1 MLKKRKKRMSEK
13 LDFVKRLKPRLPQ
26 IEKESLYLKLL
37 EATQGNLQLEEVCKN
52 LDEGIIITDAKGYPV
67 FINPKATDWLGGA
80 RVAPRQPLWDQTQ
93 DPSFAAYLKEN
104 IITAR
109 ARSVHDLRVLSPKEM
124 QLRVT
129 ILPSELDGKT
139 NFLILLSD
147 ITSRTEQE
155 FETAMLSRMESLVR
169 LAGGIAHEIGNP
181 LNTITIHLEL
191 LKKRLSGIPDD
202 KRKEIADSLS
212 NIQEETR
219 RLDRIIRN
227 FLKATRKPPL
237 RFRLDDLNGVIE
249 DALSFLK
256 PQLDVA
262 RIHVKLSKDKDLPGF
277 LMDRE
282 RLYYAFMNLIKNAFE
297 AMSAGGSIKIA
308 VTHKQ
313 HCAIVTISDTGCGIS
328 EKDLARIF
336 DIYYTTKPE
345 GAGLGLM
352 MVYDAVA
359 EHGGKIEVASKLNKG
374 TTFKVL
380 LPIREPQLQLPN
392 YESKTT
398 LLTQRQEVDRHV

>member
-1 MLKKRKKRMSEK
+1 MSEK

-26 IEKESLYLKLL
+26 IEKETLYLKLL
-37 EATQGNLQLEEVCKN
+37 DAAQENLLLEDVCKN
-52 LDEGIIITDAKGYPV
+52 LDEGIVIADAKGHPV
-67 FINPKATDWLGGA
+67 FVNRKADDWLGGVRIDA
-80 RVAPRQPLWDQTQ
+80 KQPVWNQIQ
-93 DPSFAAYLKEN
+93 DPSIAAFLKE
-104 IITAR
+104 TVTTSLTR
-109 ARSVHDLRVLSPKEM
+109 TVHDLRVLSPREM

-129 ILPSELDGKT
+129 ILPREQDGKT
-139 NFLILLSD
+139 NFIILLSD

-155 FETAMLSRMESLVR
+155 FESAMLSRMESLVR

-181 LNTITIHLEL
+181 LNAITIHLEL
-191 LKKRLSGIPDD
+191 LKKRLAGLPNDQ
-202 KRKEIADSLS
+202 RKELADSLS
-212 NIQEETR
+212 DIQEETR

-237 RFRLDDLNGVIE
+237 RFRLDDLNEVIS

-262 RIHVKLSKDKDLPGF
+262 KIPVKSSKDKGLPGF

-282 RLYYAFMNLIKNAFE
+282 RLYYAFMNLIKNALE
-297 AMSAGGSIKIA
+297 AMPSGGTLKIA

-313 HCAIVTISDTGCGIS
+313 NCAIVTIADTGCGIS
-328 EKDLARIF
+328 EKDLSRIF
-336 DIYYTTKPE
+336 DIYYTTKLE

-352 MVYDAVA
+352 MVYDAIT
-359 EHGGKIEVASKLNKG
+359 EHGGKIEVTSKLNKG

-380 LPIREPQLQLPN
+380 LPIREPQLQLPQ
-392 YESKTT
+392 Y
-398 LLTQRQEVDRHV
+398 

>member
-1 MLKKRKKRMSEK
+1 MSEK

-26 IEKESLYLKLL
+26 IEKDSLYLKLL
-37 EATQGNLQLEEVCKN
+37 EAARENLQLEEVCKN
-52 LDEGIIITDAKGYPV
+52 LEEGVIITDTEGLPV
-67 FINPKATDWLGGA
+67 FINPRAADWLGNVRTGA
-80 RVAPRQPLWDQTQ
+80 KQPLWDQTQ
-93 DPSFAAYLKEN
+93 DPSFADFLKEN
-104 IITAR
+104 VVTSRIRT
-109 ARSVHDLRVLSPKEM
+109 VHDLKILSPQEM

-129 ILPSELDGKT
+129 ILPGEQDGKT
-139 NFLILLSD
+139 NFVILLSD

-155 FETAMLSRMESLVR
+155 FEAAMLSRMESLIR

-181 LNTITIHLEL
+181 LNAITIHLEL
-191 LKKRLSGIPDD
+191 LKKRLAGLPGD
-202 KRKEIADSLS
+202 KRKEIAASLS
-212 NIQEETR
+212 DIQDETR

-237 RFRLDDLNGVIE
+237 RFQLDNLNDVID

-262 RIHVKLSKDKDLPGF
+262 KVLVKFSKDKGLPGF

-282 RLYYAFMNLIKNAFE
+282 RLYYAFMNLIKNALE
-297 AMSAGGSIKIA
+297 AMPKGGSLKI
-308 VTHKQ
+308 TLIHKQ
-313 HCAIVTISDTGCGIS
+313 HCAIVTIADTGCGID
-328 EKDLARIF
+328 EKDLSRIF

-345 GAGLGLM
+345 GGGLGLM

-374 TTFKVL
+374 TTFKIL
-380 LPIREPQLQLPN
+380 LPIREPQLQLPH
-392 YESKTT
+392 YHPSKGG
-398 LLTQRQEVDRHV
+398 

>member
-1 MLKKRKKRMSEK
+1 MSEK

-37 EATQGNLQLEEVCKN
+37 EATQDKVQLEEVCQN
-52 LDEGIIITDAKGYPV
+52 LEEGIVITDAKGYPV
-67 FINPKATDWLGGA
+67 LVNRKADDWMGGIRIA
-80 RVAPRQPLWDQTQ
+80 AKQPLWNQTQ
-93 DPSFAAYLKEN
+93 DPSFAAFLKEN
-104 IITAR
+104 LLTTPTR
-109 ARSVHDLRVLSPKEM
+109 TVHDLRLLSPREM
-124 QLRVT
+124 QLRIT
-129 ILPSELDGKT
+129 ILPGEQDGKT
-139 NFLILLSD
+139 NFVLLLSD

-181 LNTITIHLEL
+181 LNSITIHLEL
-191 LKKRLSGIPDD
+191 LKKRLAGLPDD
-202 KRKEIADSLS
+202 KRKEIATSLS
-212 NIQEETR
+212 DIQDETR

-237 RFRLDDLNGVIE
+237 RFRLDDLNEVIA

-262 RIHVKLSKDKDLPGF
+262 KVLVKFSKDKGLPGF

-297 AMSAGGSIKIA
+297 AMPAGGSIKIA

-313 HCAIVTISDTGCGIS
+313 HCAIVTIADTGCGIT

-352 MVYDAVA
+352 MVYDSVA

-392 YESKTT
+392 YK
-398 LLTQRQEVDRHV
+398 

>member
-1 MLKKRKKRMSEK
+1 MSEK

-37 EATQGNLQLEEVCKN
+37 DAVRENLRLEEICEN
-52 LDEGIIITDAKGYPV
+52 LEEGIVITDAKGYPTFV
-67 FINPKATDWLGGA
+67 NRRAHGWLGGVRTSA
-80 RVAPRQPLWDQTQ
+80 KQLLWNQTQ
-93 DPSFAAYLKEN
+93 DPSFAAFLKETVPN
-104 IITAR
+104 AQAR
-109 ARSVHDLRVLSPKEM
+109 IVHDVKILSPREA
-124 QLRVT
+124 QLRIT
-129 ILPSELDGKT
+129 IFPTAQDEKT
-139 NFLILLSD
+139 NFVILMSD

-155 FETAMLSRMESLVR
+155 FEAAMLSRMESLVR

-181 LNTITIHLEL
+181 LNAITIQLEL
-191 LKKRLSGIPDD
+191 LKKRLAGLPDE
-202 KRKEIADSLS
+202 KRKEIATSLS
-212 NIQEETR
+212 DIQEETR

-237 RFRLDDLNGVIE
+237 RFRLDDLNEVVT

-256 PQLDVA
+256 PQLDAAKIV
-262 RIHVKLSKDKDLPGF
+262 VKLLKDKGLPAF

-282 RLYYAFMNLIKNAFE
+282 RLYYAFMNLIKNALE
-297 AMSAGGSIKIA
+297 AMPDGGNLKISLM
-308 VTHKQ
+308 HKQ
-313 HCAIVTISDTGCGIS
+313 HCAIVTIADTGCGIA
-328 EKDLARIF
+328 EKDLGRIF

-374 TTFKVL
+374 TAFKVL

-392 YESKTT
+392 Y
-398 LLTQRQEVDRHV
+398 QGG

>member
-1 MLKKRKKRMSEK
+1 MSEK
-13 LDFVKRLKPRLPQ
+13 LDFVKRLRSRLPQ
-26 IEKESLYLKLL
+26 IEKEALYQKLL
-37 EATQGNLQLEEVCKN
+37 EASQEKLQLEEVCLN
-52 LDEGIIITDAKGYPV
+52 LDEGIVITDAKGHPV
-67 FINPKATDWLGGA
+67 FVNRKAEDWLGSV
-80 RVAPRQPLWDQTQ
+80 RTSIKQPVWNQTQ
-93 DPSFAAYLKEN
+93 DPSFAAFLKEN
-104 IITAR
+104 VGASQAR
-109 ARSVHDLRVLSPKEM
+109 TVHDLRILSPREA

-129 ILPSELDGKT
+129 ILPTELDGKT
-139 NFLILLSD
+139 NFVILLLD

-181 LNTITIHLEL
+181 LNAITIQLEL
-191 LKKRLSGIPDD
+191 LKKRLAGLPDD
-202 KRKEIADSLS
+202 KRKEIAASLS
-212 NIQEETR
+212 DIQDETR

-237 RFRLDDLNGVIE
+237 RFRLDDLNEVVA

-262 RIHVKLSKDKDLPGF
+262 KVTVKFSKDKSLPGF

-282 RLYYAFMNLIKNAFE
+282 RLYYAFMNLIKNALE
-297 AMSAGGSIKIA
+297 ATFAGGLLKIA
-308 VTHKQ
+308 LTHKQ
-313 HCAIVTISDTGCGIS
+313 HCAIVTIADTGCGID
-328 EKDLARIF
+328 EKNLDRIF

-352 MVYDAVA
+352 MVYDAIA
-359 EHGGKIEVASKLNKG
+359 EHGGKIEVASKVNKG

-380 LPIREPQLQLPN
+380 LPIREPQLQLPDFK
-392 YESKTT
+392 S
-398 LLTQRQEVDRHV
+398 EVAEK

>member
-1 MLKKRKKRMSEK
+1 M
-13 LDFVKRLKPRLPQ
+13 
-26 IEKESLYLKLL
+26 
-37 EATQGNLQLEEVCKN
+37 A
-52 LDEGIIITDAKGYPV
+52 
-67 FINPKATDWLGGA
+67 
-80 RVAPRQPLWDQTQ
+80 
-93 DPSFAAYLKEN
+93 
-104 IITAR
+104 
-109 ARSVHDLRVLSPKEM
+109 
-124 QLRVT
+124 
-129 ILPSELDGKT
+129 
-139 NFLILLSD
+139 D

-155 FETAMLSRMESLVR
+155 FEAAMLSRMESLVR
-169 LAGGIAHEIGNP
+169 LASGIAHEIGNP
-181 LNTITIHLEL
+181 LNAITIHLEL
-191 LKKRLSGIPDD
+191 LKKRLAGLPDD

-212 NIQEETR
+212 DIQAETR

-237 RFRLDDLNGVIE
+237 RFRLDDLNEVIA

-256 PQLDVA
+256 PQLDVTKVL
-262 RIHVKLSKDKDLPGF
+262 VKFSRDKGLPGF

-282 RLYYAFMNLIKNAFE
+282 RLYYAFMNLIKNALE
-297 AMSAGGSIKIA
+297 AMPQGGSLKITL
-308 VTHKQ
+308 THKQ
-313 HCAIVTISDTGCGIS
+313 HCAIVTLLDTGCGIH

-359 EHGGKIEVASKLNKG
+359 EHGGKIEVASKLNRG

-392 YESKTT
+392 Y
-398 LLTQRQEVDRHV
+398 QGGQHHV

>member
-1 MLKKRKKRMSEK
+1 MSEK
-13 LDFVKRLKPRLPQ
+13 LDFIKRLKPRLPQ

-37 EATQGNLQLEEVCKN
+37 DATQENRQLEEVCRN
-52 LDEGIIITDAKGYPV
+52 LEEGIIITDAKGHPV
-67 FINPKATDWLGGA
+67 FLNRKAADWLGDVRIAAG
-80 RVAPRQPLWDQTQ
+80 QPLWNQTQ
-93 DPSFAAYLKEN
+93 DPSFAAFLKEN
-104 IITAR
+104 VITAR
-109 ARSVHDLRVLSPKEM
+109 ARTVHDLRILSPREM

-129 ILPSELDGKT
+129 IFPREQDGKT
-139 NFLILLSD
+139 NFILLLLD

-155 FETAMLSRMESLVR
+155 FEAAMLSRMESLVR

-181 LNTITIHLEL
+181 LNAITIHLEL
-191 LKKRLSGIPDD
+191 LKQRLAGLPVD

-212 NIQEETR
+212 DIQDETR

-237 RFRLDDLNGVIE
+237 RFRLDDLNEVIA

-262 RIHVKLSKDKDLPGF
+262 KIIVKFSKDKSLPGF

-282 RLYYAFMNLIKNAFE
+282 RLYYAFMNLIKNALE
-297 AMSAGGSIKIA
+297 AMPQGGTLKIT

-313 HCAIVTISDTGCGIS
+313 HCAVVAIADTGCGIH
-328 EKDLARIF
+328 EKNLARIF

-359 EHGGKIEVASKLNKG
+359 EHGGKIEVASKLNRG

-380 LPIREPQLQLPN
+380 LPVREPQLQLPD
-392 YESKTT
+392 YKSQVAES
-398 LLTQRQEVDRHV
+398 

>member
-1 MLKKRKKRMSEK
+1 MSEK
-13 LDFVKRLKPRLPQ
+13 LDFIKRLKPRLPQ
-26 IEKESLYLKLL
+26 IEKDSLYLRLL
-37 EATQGNLQLEEVCKN
+37 ETAQEKLQLEEVFQS
-52 LDEGIIITDAKGYPV
+52 LDEGVVITDSKGYPV
-67 FINPKATDWLGGA
+67 FVNPKADDWLGGIRTA
-80 RVAPRQPLWDQTQ
+80 AKQPLWHQVQ
-93 DPSFAAYLKEN
+93 DPSCAAFLKEN
-104 IITAR
+104 ITTSR
-109 ARSVHDLRVLSPKEM
+109 TRRVQDLRILVPREI

-129 ILPSELDGKT
+129 LLPREEYGKSS
-139 NFLILLSD
+139 FVILLAD
-147 ITSRTEQE
+147 ITSRTDQE
-155 FETAMLSRMESLVR
+155 FEAAMLSRMESLVR

-181 LNTITIHLEL
+181 LNAITIHLEL
-191 LKKRLSGIPDD
+191 LKKRLAGLPDE

-212 NIQEETR
+212 DIQDETR

-237 RFRLDDLNGVIE
+237 RFRLDDLNEVID
-249 DALSFLK
+249 DAIAFLR

-262 RIHVKLSKDKDLPGF
+262 KVLVKFSKDKGLPEF

-282 RLYYAFMNLIKNAFE
+282 RLYYAFMNLIKNALE
-297 AMSAGGSIKIA
+297 AMPTGGSLKIA

-313 HCAIVTISDTGCGIS
+313 HCVTVGIADTGCGIA
-328 EKDLARIF
+328 EKELSRIF

-345 GAGLGLM
+345 GSGLGLM

-359 EHGGKIEVASKLNKG
+359 EHGGKIEVASKLSRG

-392 YESKTT
+392 YQDPNEGG
-398 LLTQRQEVDRHV
+398 